1 MSVLPDSGHPSS
13 TTGAPRLRLLWS
25 FARPHWRGLLGGLAL
40 ALLASGMGLATP
52 MVTKWILDA
61 LGEGLSLTTP
71 VIALLVL
78 LVVGAVVSLW
88 QWILLG
94 TIGERVVLSARE
106 SMVRR
111 FFGARITSLGVRPA
125 GELSTRVTSDTL
137 LLREA
142 AADSVVGLINGVVTL
157 VGSLV
162 LMAVLDLVLLGLT
175 VAAVSVVAVAFAVLM
190 PPIAKAHEQAQER
203 VGRLGGALT
212 EGLRAIRTVKASR
225 AERRQGDQIVREATE
240 AARFSVRAV
249 RREAVAW
256 TVAWSGVQLA
266 IILVLGV
273 GAWRIADGALAVSS
287 LIAFLLYAFGLMDP
301 IMTLSQNVTAIQAGL
316 AAAGRIRE
324 TQRLEPEGTERATV
338 DHPTSDTT
346 TGDTSTSH
354 SPGGAETP
362 VVRLASVA
370 ARYAPGAEPAVSGVD
385 LTIPRRGHTAIVGPS
400 GAGKTTLFSLL
411 LRFLEP
417 ESGELRLDGRPY
429 REFSHEEVR
438 ARFAYVEQE
447 TPVVPGTVRDNLT
460 FTYPDASEDEVWTAL
475 RKVRMAERV
484 ADMPDGLDTPL
495 ASTIVSGGERQRIAL
510 ARALVRTP
518 DVLLLDEATAQ
529 IDGLTEAAVHDCVR
543 ERAEEAAV
551 VTIAHRLSTVIDAD
565 LIVVMENG
573 AVRAR
578 GTHEELLAS
587 DELYR
592 DLVRALRIATPAP
605 ASPELA
611 AEIDGARRVATSG

>member
-1 MSVLPDSGHPSS
+1 
-13 TTGAPRLRLLWS
+13 
-25 FARPHWRGLLGGLAL
+25 
-40 ALLASGMGLATP
+40 
-52 MVTKWILDA
+52 
-61 LGEGLSLTTP
+61 
-71 VIALLVL
+71 
-78 LVVGAVVSLW
+78 
-88 QWILLG
+88 
-94 TIGERVVLSARE
+94 
-106 SMVRR
+106 
-111 FFGARITSLGVRPA
+111 
-125 GELSTRVTSDTL
+125 
-137 LLREA
+137 
-142 AADSVVGLINGVVTL
+142 
-157 VGSLV
+157 
-162 LMAVLDLVLLGLT
+162 
-175 VAAVSVVAVAFAVLM
+175 
-190 PPIAKAHEQAQER
+190 
-203 VGRLGGALT
+203 
-212 EGLRAIRTVKASR
+212 
-225 AERRQGDQIVREATE
+225 
-240 AARFSVRAV
+240 
-249 RREAVAW
+249 
-256 TVAWSGVQLA
+256 
-266 IILVLGV
+266 
-273 GAWRIADGALAVSS
+273 
-287 LIAFLLYAFGLMDP
+287 
-301 IMTLSQNVTAIQAGL
+301 
-316 AAAGRIRE
+316 
-324 TQRLEPEGTERATV
+324 
-338 DHPTSDTT
+338 
-346 TGDTSTSH
+346 
-354 SPGGAETP
+354 
-362 VVRLASVA
+362 
-370 ARYAPGAEPAVSGVD
+370 
-385 LTIPRRGHTAIVGPS
+385 
-400 GAGKTTLFSLL
+400 
-411 LRFLEP
+411 P

-460 FTYPDASEDEVWTAL
+460 FTYPDASEEEVWTAL